1 MIQNDILKV
10 LYSKEELAQRTTEL
24 GKELTEDYRNKK
36 PLLVGI
42 LKGAIFFT
50 TDLAKAMDI
59 NVEIDFM
66 DVSSYG
72 NSTISSGAV
81 KIIKDLSA
89 SAADREII
97 IVEDII
103 DSGRT
108 LEYLVSLF
116 KRRGANTVKLVTL
129 LDKPEGRVVDIKA
142 DYVGF
147 LVPNEFVVGYGID
160 FAERYRNL
168 PYVAVL
174 KPEMY
179 Q

>member
-72 NSTISSGAV
+72 NSTIS
-81 KIIKDLSA
+81 
-89 SAADREII
+89 
-97 IVEDII
+97 
-103 DSGRT
+103 
-108 LEYLVSLF
+108 
-116 KRRGANTVKLVTL
+116 
-129 LDKPEGRVVDIKA
+129 
-142 DYVGF
+142 
-147 LVPNEFVVGYGID
+147 
-160 FAERYRNL
+160 
-168 PYVAVL
+168 
-174 KPEMY
+174 
-179 Q
+179 